1 MCRYNKLLFVS
12 VSGNII
18 NLVKK
23 TLGQSR
29 CKAKEKQAF
38 AGAKRVICTKSSKVT
53 ASQRI

>member
-1 MCRYNKLLFVS
+1 MCRYNKLLFAS

-23 TLGQSR
+23 AFGQSR
-29 CKAKEKQAF
+29 CRAKEKHAS
-38 AGAKRVICTKSSKVT
+38 GAKRVICTKPSKVT

>member
-1 MCRYNKLLFVS
+1 MCRYNKLLFGS

-23 TLGQSR
+23 ALGQSC
-29 CKAKEKQAF
+29 CKANEKHAF